1 MYDLRIETRVLKERG
16 RYRPKDF
23 TQIARRIFSLSIDPR
38 PPDSKKIG
46 VGLRVDSGEYRIL
59 YTVDDSDRLVTVL
72 LVGSRNDDEVYKT
85 ARRMGLMENS

>member
-1 MYDLRIETRVLKERG
+1 VYDLRIEKRILKELG

-23 TQIARRIFSLSIDPR
+23 KQIARKIFSLSVDPR

-59 YTVDDSDRLVTVL
+59 YTVDDSARVVTVL

-85 ARRMGLMENS
+85 ARRMGLM